1 MLNDKKF
8 QPDTPLLLCIF
19 LIALLIFIS
28 GVQIGIKHGRELQ
41 LDDMRIKYDYNFTD
55 QKYPYIKKFSL
66 LGGWNV
72 YRNANVF
79 LSPLI

>member
-41 LDDMRIKYDYNFTD
+41 LDDMRIKYGYNFTD
-55 QKYPYIKKFSL
+55 
-66 LGGWNV
+66 
-72 YRNANVF
+72 
-79 LSPLI
+79 